1 MKIKKIMLGLLFL
14 SGIVLFGCQKKE
26 VNSDIVVTVANET
39 EIADSTS
46 KIKDPVEILVG
57 AAASLKNVMSDIEK
71 VYKEKYPNVSITFTF
86 GSSGSLQQ
94 QIQEGANIDVF
105 LSAAQKQIETLI
117 NDDLIVVESKKD
129 IIENKIVLIVP
140 SDSKLNITNF
150 TDIVYAKTIA
160 LGDPASVPV
169 GQYAEEIFKFL
180 NILDQVKEKAT
191 YGKDVTEVLTW
202 VKTGNADAG
211 LVYMSDAISENN
223 VKIITEAPE
232 DSYTR
237 AIYPAAVVKATK
249 DSVASQNFVDFLL
262 TDEAQ
267 DIFMKYGFL
276 PIE

>member
-1 MKIKKIMLGLLFL
+1 MLGLLFL

-57 AAASLKNVMSDIEK
+57 AAASLKNVMTDIEK

-105 LSAAQKQIETLI
+105 LSAAQKQMETLI

-150 TDIVYAKTIA
+150 ADIVYAKTIA

-211 LVYMSDAISENN
+211 LVYKSDAITENT
-223 VKIITEAPE
+223 VKIIAEAPE
-232 DSYTR
+232 DSYNR
-237 AIYPAAVVKATK
+237 AIYPAGVVKATK
-249 DSVASQNFVDFLL
+249 NSVASQSFVDFLV
-262 TDEAQ
+262 TEKAQ
-267 DIFMKYGFL
+267 DIFKKYGFL

>member
-57 AAASLKNVMSDIEK
+57 AAASLKNVMTDIEK

-105 LSAAQKQIETLI
+105 LSAAQKQMETLI
-117 NDDLIVVESKKD
+117 NDDLIEVESKKD

-150 TDIVYAKTIA
+150 ADIVYAKTIA

-169 GQYAEEIFKFL
+169 GQYAEEIFNFL

-211 LVYMSDAISENN
+211 LVYMSDAITENT
-223 VKIITEAPE
+223 VKIKAEAPE
-232 DSYTR
+232 DSYSR

-249 DSVASQNFVDFLL
+249 NSVASQNFVDFLV
-262 TDEAQ
+262 TAKAQ
-267 DIFMKYGFL
+267 DIFKKYGFL